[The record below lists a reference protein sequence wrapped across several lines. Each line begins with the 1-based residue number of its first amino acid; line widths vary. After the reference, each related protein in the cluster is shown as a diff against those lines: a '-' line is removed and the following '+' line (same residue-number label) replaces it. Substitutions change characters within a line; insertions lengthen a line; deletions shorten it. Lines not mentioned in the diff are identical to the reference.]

1 MYTRR
6 LELLADWLIVAGG
19 IGLFISLF
27 LTWTHQFG
35 APLLAQFAASSQLQ
49 GIPHNPTAWQVYS
62 AADVL
67 LALLSLALILI
78 ALVGGRRSRI
88 GALVASAIAL
98 AFALHE
104 LSKPPTNGANIFD
117 PSLSVPGYFP
127 VGATAGPGITVAIAA
142 LGVALIGL
150 ALSFTAD

>member
-1 MYTRR
+1 M
-6 LELLADWLIVAGG
+6 
-19 IGLFISLF
+19 
-27 LTWTHQFG
+27 
-35 APLLAQFAASSQLQ
+35 
-49 GIPHNPTAWQVYS
+49 YS

-67 LALLSLALILI
+67 LALLALALLVV

-98 AFALHE
+98 AFALHA
-104 LSKPPTNGANIFD
+104 LSEPPTNGANIFD
-117 PSLSVPGYFP
+117 PSLSVPAYFP
-127 VGATAGPGITVAIAA
+127 TGATAGPGITVAIVA